1 MLTIIICLLYCQ
13 GKKLTFR
20 LEIMPIDAKKLTK
33 SGNLDNC
40 LQFLKKPVNLKG
52 LRREKRYL
60 CGRILRAYFSRRLS
74 ATQKAL
80 KGHEPCVH
88 GLLK

>member
-60 CGRILRAYFSRRLS
+60 CGRILRNGDEITFPGRRMDLGQICS
-74 ATQKAL
+74 ISNHKS
-80 KGHEPCVH
+80 
-88 GLLK
+88 